1 MSSTKDYLT
10 LHFLVFLWG
19 FTAILGALVT
29 IPSVEMVF
37 WRTTL
42 AAFGMGALM
51 LYRRESFAVSTA
63 DVIKLLL
70 TGGIVAIHWMTFFY
84 SARISNPST
93 SLVGFATC
101 SLWAAFL
108 EPIVKGN
115 KIQFVEVLLGVVVVG
130 GLYVIFA
137 FDFQYPLGL
146 FFGILSGLT
155 CAIFGVINSLMVKRI
170 NSTSI
175 TFYEMIGGS
184 ITVALFFPYYAN
196 NIAPDGQLHIIPPAL
211 DWLWIAILA
220 FVCSV
225 YGYAVGI
232 ELMKRLSVFIIQLS
246 LNLEPVYG
254 IILALVIFGD
264 SEVMGPSFYVG
275 TAIILAAVASYPILK
290 KRFVSAS

>member
-1 MSSTKDYLT
+1 MSSTKDYVT

-19 FTAILGALVT
+19 FTAILGNLVT
-29 IPSVEMVF
+29 IPAVEMVF
-37 WRTTL
+37 YRTLL
-42 AAFGMGALM
+42 AALGMGALM
-51 LYRRESFAVSTA
+51 LYWKETFVVSNT
-63 DVIKLLL
+63 DLVKLLL
-70 TGGIVAIHWMTFFY
+70 TGGIVAIHWITFFY
-84 SARISNPST
+84 AGRISNPST

-108 EPIVKGN
+108 EPIVKGRR
-115 KIQFVEVLLGVVVVG
+115 IQLIEVLLGMVVVG

-137 FDFQYPLGL
+137 FDFKYPLGL

-155 CAIFGVINSLMVKRI
+155 CAIFGVINSLLVKRI
-170 NSTSI
+170 NSTAI
-175 TFYEMIGGS
+175 TFYEMVGGT
-184 ITVALFFPYYAN
+184 ITVTLFFPYYAS
-196 NIAPDGQLHIIPPAL
+196 NIAADGQLHLNPPPL

-232 ELMKRLSVFIIQLS
+232 ELMKRLSVFVIQLS

-254 IILALVIFGD
+254 IILALLIFGD

-275 TAIILAAVASYPILK
+275 TAIILAAVLSYPLLK
-290 KRFVSAS
+290 AKQTP